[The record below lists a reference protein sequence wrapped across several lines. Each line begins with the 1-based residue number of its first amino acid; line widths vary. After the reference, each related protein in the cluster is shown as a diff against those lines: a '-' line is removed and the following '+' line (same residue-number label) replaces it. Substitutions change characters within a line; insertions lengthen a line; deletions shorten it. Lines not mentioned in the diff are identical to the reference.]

1 MKKISEPRLDQAPET
16 RKASWITGRFFIAL
30 ALFLAILFVFVSIT
44 DEIVLEHENGFDQK
58 ISGIILPLVSP
69 FVTSLMKKVTFFGSE
84 MFLFPAYLI
93 LIIYYIYQKKRR
105 LALDIT
111 MIGLSSTGILFLF
124 KNIFKRHRPL
134 DPLINHVTGFSFPSG
149 HSFSSFTFFGI
160 LIYITWHADIGT
172 FWKIFIACMLF
183 VFATAIAFSRVYL
196 RVHYPSDVVAG
207 FSLSIVWLM
216 LSIWILHKAD
226 RGIVAANKKNK
237 KA

>member
-149 HSFSSFTFFGI
+149 HSFSS
-160 LIYITWHADIGT
+160 
-172 FWKIFIACMLF
+172 
-183 VFATAIAFSRVYL
+183 
-196 RVHYPSDVVAG
+196 
-207 FSLSIVWLM
+207 
-216 LSIWILHKAD
+216 
-226 RGIVAANKKNK
+226 
-237 KA
+237 